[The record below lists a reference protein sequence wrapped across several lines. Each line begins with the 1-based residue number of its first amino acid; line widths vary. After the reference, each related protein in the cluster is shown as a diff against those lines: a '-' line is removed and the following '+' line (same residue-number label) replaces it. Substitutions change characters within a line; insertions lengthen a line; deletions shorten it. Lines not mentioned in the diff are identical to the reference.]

1 MAGRP
6 IETPFTARERAC
18 GGFVAA
24 ALWTLSIALL
34 VTLVVWS
41 TGPR

>member
-1 MAGRP
+1 MAGKP
-6 IETPFTARERAC
+6 LDAPFTARERAC
-18 GGFVAA
+18 GGLVAA